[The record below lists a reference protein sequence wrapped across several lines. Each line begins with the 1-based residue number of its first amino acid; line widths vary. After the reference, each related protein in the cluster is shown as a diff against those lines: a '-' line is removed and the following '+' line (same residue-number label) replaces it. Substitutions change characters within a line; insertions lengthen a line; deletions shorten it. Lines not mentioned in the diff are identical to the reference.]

1 MNKTLL
7 RIRSRNE
14 GIKSYSIVND
24 EVNVGFKDHS
34 IVGNTGDF
42 VVDTDSSHEEESD
55 MNDEDVEVKGN
66 ADDDRR
72 SPAYA
77 DEVSTKV
84 DDDVKGNTSDDT
96 VDVLL
101 HIGNDDIPLN
111 DHIIEYEDINFFVDF
126 EGYIEARRNS
136 RGKNKVHVLQYVHIG
151 KSNRYPLYTATTR
164 CELYVTTSRR
174 YKHKLQPIRRHDGT
188 LHYMLTYDRMN
199 ASVPAGLLFAVIFIN
214 GGRYE
219 EDRIVEFIDGDDMN
233 YSPQNLEYIKKKTL
247 DNEPMITPY
256 NMDTMIR
263 KFIRSAFVKYAE
275 GREFINAPDAMI
287 PYFHD
292 VIYKNRILNY
302 IIKSPVFNDSLRERF
317 VKTFYSHYLC

>member
-24 EVNVGFKDHS
+24 DVKVSVDNDGGVG
-34 IVGNTGDF
+34 
-42 VVDTDSSHEEESD
+42 VDIDSSHGEESD
-55 MNDEDVEVKGN
+55 MNEEDEDV
-66 ADDDRR
+66 
-72 SPAYA
+72 
-77 DEVSTKV
+77 KV
-84 DDDVKGNTSDDT
+84 NVDADVKGNEDVDINADVDTDAEGSTEGDT
-96 VDVLL
+96 VDALL
-101 HIGNDDIPLN
+101 HVGNDDIPLN
-111 DHIIEYEDINFFVDF
+111 DPIIEYEDVTFFVDF
-126 EGYIEARRNS
+126 EGYIEARRKS
-136 RGKNKVHVLQYVHIG
+136 RGKTKVHILQYVHIG
-151 KSNRYPLYTATTR
+151 KSNRYPLYTATSR

-174 YKHKLQPIRRHDGT
+174 YKHKIQPIRRHDGS

-199 ASVPAGLLFAVIFIN
+199 AAVPAGLLFAVVFIN

-219 EDRIVEFIDGDDMN
+219 EDRMVEFIDGDDMN

-247 DNEPMITPY
+247 DKEPMITPY

-275 GREFINAPDAMI
+275 GRDFIDAPDAMI

-302 IIKSPVFNDSLRERF
+302 IIKSPAFNDSIRERF